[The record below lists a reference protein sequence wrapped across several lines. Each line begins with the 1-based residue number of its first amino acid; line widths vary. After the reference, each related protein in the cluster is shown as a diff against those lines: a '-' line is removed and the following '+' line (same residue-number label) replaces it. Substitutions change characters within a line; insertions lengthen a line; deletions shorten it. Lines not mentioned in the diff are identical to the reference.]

1 MWLKNTFPA
10 CTSKAGKKKNQA
22 FKGKRGQDGALRE
35 VFRAGIAELRGLEKG
50 ALTSWFLIFI
60 PCNKCAQLP
69 TDGQCCGASVW
80 RHVDVRKIGGEGW
93 NHTVFLYSDLSLALS
108 HGRCDDVWLCA
119 SSWWRGLCALGVSPS
134 DTGPCHRWATNR
146 CWCHCDHCYTG
157 GLEPHSFWHEENL
170 SLILEIPSAF

>member
-10 CTSKAGKKKNQA
+10 CTSKAGKKKI
-22 FKGKRGQDGALRE
+22 KPSKTREGKMGLYGRYSELVLLISGAWRRAHWHPGSWSSSLAANVHSSLLMVSAVGLLSEGTWMWERLVGRGE
-35 VFRAGIAELRGLEKG
+35 
-50 ALTSWFLIFI
+50 T
-60 PCNKCAQLP
+60 
-69 TDGQCCGASVW
+69 
-80 RHVDVRKIGGEGW
+80 
-93 NHTVFLYSDLSLALS
+93 HTVFLDSELSLAPS
-108 HGRCDDVWLCA
+108 HGRYDDVWLCA

-157 GLEPHSFWHEENL
+157 GLEPHSPWHEENL